1 MIFDDVRYALRQ
13 FLKTPGFTITA
24 VLTLALGIGATTAIF
39 TLIHA
44 VLLKS
49 LPVARPSELI
59 RIGNNENCCINGG
72 MQDDWSLFSTEQY
85 REFRDH
91 TPGFSSLA
99 AFQAGRTQIG
109 VRRQGSN
116 TSSEPYGAEF
126 VSGNA
131 FETLGLSAW
140 AGRLLRP
147 SDDQKGAPPVAAL
160 SYRTWQQKFGKDP
173 SVVGAS
179 FLINGQSFTIVGI
192 TPPGFFGER
201 LTSDPASFWI
211 PLSDSPIV
219 QGGAFNV
226 LDSPELDWLNL
237 IGRLEPGANT
247 KKLEAQLQ
255 VELRQFLLSSESVNA
270 SL

>member
-1 MIFDDVRYALRQ
+1 MLFEDIRYALRQ
-13 FLKTPGFTITA
+13 YFRTPGFTITA

-59 RIGNNENCCINGG
+59 RIGDKENCCVNGG
-72 MQDDWSLFSTEQY
+72 MQDDWSLFSTEEY

-91 TPGFSSLA
+91 NPGLSNLA
-99 AFQAGRTQIG
+99 AFQAGRTEIG
-109 VRRQGSN
+109 VRRVGSDHPA
-116 TSSEPYGAEF
+116 EAFGGEF

-147 SDDQKGAPPVAAL
+147 ADDQKGAAPVAVI
-160 SYRTWQQKFGKDP
+160 SYRTWQQKFGSDP
-173 SVVGAS
+173 SVVGAP
-179 FLINGQSFTIVGI
+179 FMINGKAFTIVGV

-201 LTSDPASFWI
+201 PHCRSRLF
-211 PLSDSPIV
+211 
-219 QGGAFNV
+219 
-226 LDSPELDWLNL
+226 LDAAQRFAPGS
-237 IGRLEPGANT
+237 GRGL
-247 KKLEAQLQ
+247 
-255 VELRQFLLSSESVNA
+255 
-270 SL
+270 